1 MAAAAPRWQGSYR
14 CWSEGRPRC
23 KLRVASFTF
32 GFDQGM
38 MTGRHARKHC
48 NNFVRICAQLVEESD
63 CDLLFACEVGGF
75 RMGFRHAEIDLWHL
89 LREPFGDSVQV
100 FEIDNYVAVWN
111 FGSWNVGG
119 AAQPAQVS
127 LHGCAERYTIPIA
140 IGRDVDA
147 AITQFDVV
155 TSDIGMCHVVVGNMQ
170 IVCSGRRPPTIR
182 TKKLAV
188 RQLRDRLD
196 DYVFEDPGIPVV
208 RIMVGDNNLVS
219 KDARWV
225 LQPQTDAHPLWT
237 VYPAPA
243 DRQGD
248 HVAVTGA
255 AARFQSIAV
264 GASFQD
270 RGMRNDC
277 HDAVAVVITTRTAH
291 TRSLRHARFI
301 RAILTIVRAWHR
313 EQHVF

>member
-1 MAAAAPRWQGSYR
+1 
-14 CWSEGRPRC
+14 
-23 KLRVASFTF
+23 
-32 GFDQGM
+32 
-38 MTGRHARKHC
+38 MTGKNARKHC
-48 NNFVRICAQLVEESD
+48 DNFVRICAQLVEESD

-111 FGSWNVGG
+111 FGTWNGPWNGHGG
-119 AAQPAQVS
+119 AAQPVQVS
-127 LHGCAERYTIPIA
+127 FHGGCAERYTIPIA

-155 TSDIGMCHVVVGNMQ
+155 TSDIGMCHVVVGNMH
-170 IVCSGRRPPTIR
+170 IVCSGQKSLSVA
-182 TKKLAV
+182 TKQRAV
-188 RQLRDRLD
+188 RRLRDRLD

-208 RIMVGDNNLVS
+208 RIMVGDNNLPSLHVRE
-219 KDARWV
+219 A
-225 LQPQTDAHPLWT
+225 LQRETDADPLWE
-237 VYPAPA
+237 VHPSIAGK
-243 DRQGD
+243 QGD

-291 TRSLRHARFI
+291 TRSLRHATFI
-301 RAILTIVRAWHR
+301 RAMLTIVQAWHR

>member
-1 MAAAAPRWQGSYR
+1 MCIRDSKKN
-14 CWSEGRPRC
+14 C
-23 KLRVASFTF
+23 KLRVAPFTF

-38 MTGRHARKHC
+38 MTGRNARKHY

-89 LREPFGDSVQV
+89 LREPFGDRVQ
-100 FEIDNYVAVWN
+100 FAEIDNYVAVWN
-111 FGSWNVGG
+111 FGAWNGHGG

-127 LHGCAERYTIPIA
+127 LHGCAERYTIPMGIHQ
-140 IGRDVDA
+140 DVDA
-147 AITQFDVV
+147 AITRFDVV
-155 TSDIGMCHVVVGNMQ
+155 TSDIGMCHVVVGNMH
-170 IVCSGRRPPTIR
+170 IVCGQSPPSILTR
-182 TKKLAV
+182 QRAV
-188 RQLRDRLD
+188 RLLRDRLD
-196 DYVFEDPGIPVV
+196 GYVFAPNIPVV
-208 RIMVGDNNLVS
+208 RIMVGDNNLDSHQVRE
-219 KDARWV
+219 A
-225 LQPQTDAHPLWT
+225 LQRETDTDPLWE

-255 AARFQSIAV
+255 AARFWRIAV
-264 GASFQD
+264 GASFRD

-277 HDAVAVVITTRTAH
+277 HDAVAVVITTRTEH

>member
-1 MAAAAPRWQGSYR
+1 
-14 CWSEGRPRC
+14 
-23 KLRVASFTF
+23 
-32 GFDQGM
+32 M

-89 LREPFGDSVQV
+89 LRMPFGDSVQV

-111 FGSWNVGG
+111 FGTWNVGG

-155 TSDIGMCHVVVGNMQ
+155 TSDIGMCHVVVGNMH

-208 RIMVGDNNLVS
+208 RIMVGDNNLGTQHVRE
-219 KDARWV
+219 A
-225 LQPQTDAHPLWT
+225 LQPETEQHPLWE

-255 AARFQSIAV
+255 AARFWPIAV

-270 RGMRNDC
+270 RGMCNDC
-277 HDAVAVVITTRTAH
+277 HDAGTVVITTRTAH
-291 TRSLRHARFI
+291 TRSLRHAKFI

-313 EQHVF
+313 EQHLF